1 MKLIDL
7 INKMY
12 KNQIETGF
20 KFTLR
25 YKEFTLNTY
34 EIRECEYGLMIWD
47 LDNDC
52 RFDSATYILDY
63 LDYEVVEEKPKKID
77 ELDYRLSYAVY
88 YECKC
93 EIDKVMTLIRPILE
107 NKNKINELAKAV
119 NYLLE
124 KNDE

>member
-1 MKLIDL
+1 MKVT
-7 INKMY
+7 MY
-12 KNQIETGF
+12 ELLGLVKDGKAPKEIKYEDDIYTYDEDKNDYVTTDF
-20 KFTLR
+20 PF
-25 YKEFTLNTY
+25 
-34 EIRECEYGLMIWD
+34 GLMD
-47 LDNDC
+47 VMND
-52 RFDSATYILDY
+52 FDFLKKEI
-63 LDYEVVEEKPKKID
+63 EIIEEKPKKID

-124 KNDE
+124 KSDK